1 MALTWT
7 ESEHFYKY
15 CKIVIAGLRNT
26 EGTTVFGIQ
35 PDN

>member
-1 MALTWT
+1 MALNRT
-7 ESEHFYKY
+7 ESVDFCKY